1 MKPGWFTG
9 DCGVHQTC
17 IKPRTVQTICFAL
30 MGPRGW
36 RLCQLW
42 DHRGVAVGFRIAR
55 RCSVPTSSRE
65 TSVFGPMRSL
75 ILFELTPAFRAPAAY
90 EWRSAMEGHARERGR
105 RGEAVEPA
113 VGSCPDV

>member
-1 MKPGWFTG
+1 MAWLWGFG
-9 DCGVHQTC
+9 LLGRC
-17 IKPRTVQTICFAL
+17 I
-30 MGPRGW
+30 
-36 RLCQLW
+36 
-42 DHRGVAVGFRIAR
+42 
-55 RCSVPTSSRE
+55 VPTSYRE

-113 VGSCPDV
+113 VGSCPDVEGASVFEGEHLVAG